1 MGSLAPTTVVAG
13 VEMGKAEEDKLLA
26 QNRTEVLGG
35 TAIKPKGWDRT
46 GMEAFKYLL
55 YNPETGEILTRTPLS
70 WLKIFTFYII
80 YYSCLAGFW
89 AACLCIF
96 FLTIPLKDDGPK
108 FQLDY
113 SRIGEMPGVGLRP
126 GPTDNRIDSQMF
138 FLKRADSNMTHSEG
152 GEGDMNI
159 DYAERMKMNIEK
171 YYSKKYNTATGEYED
186 NSELKLCGEN
196 KMRGTGVSAC
206 KFDFSTLQE
215 CGKYPHGFVN
225 DGNQNIE
232 PCVFLKLNKI
242 YGWEPK
248 PIDPAEAKEEEEMTD
263 ELKEIIKNAADKNQI
278 WFDCRG
284 RFAADKEALK
294 MTFYPES
301 QGIPIKYFP
310 FQGGDYEPPLVAVKL
325 HLNEK
330 ASPVGQLIHVECRA
344 WYDGVKHITRD
355 KTGMVMFEVILNEVE
370 GDPKAVPEG
379 E

>member
-1 MGSLAPTTVVAG
+1 
-13 VEMGKAEEDKLLA
+13 
-26 QNRTEVLGG
+26 
-35 TAIKPKGWDRT
+35 
-46 GMEAFKYLL
+46 
-55 YNPETGEILTRTPLS
+55 
-70 WLKIFTFYII
+70 
-80 YYSCLAGFW
+80 
-89 AACLCIF
+89 
-96 FLTIPLKDDGPK
+96 
-108 FQLDY
+108 
-113 SRIGEMPGVGLRP
+113 
-126 GPTDNRIDSQMF
+126 MF

-186 NSELKLCGEN
+186 NSQLKLCGEN
-196 KMRGTGVSAC
+196 KMRGTGESAC

-248 PIDPAEAKEEEEMTD
+248 AIDPAKAKDEEEMTD

-278 WFDCRG
+278 WFDCQG

-325 HLNEK
+325 HLNEA

-370 GDPKAVPEG
+370 GDPKAAPEG
-379 E
+379 TAAIEE